1 MQKAVSYISGSAT
14 PFEDKST
21 AQSLAF
27 DWLYHEGNP
36 SANLYEFFE
45 QYAVAVAFFSL
56 TQART
61 GRDALLPPDAGEF
74 TARTEVCGWR
84 GVRCAYNYTSEMVHV
99 TEIVLPER
107 GLTGTIPEEIGA
119 LPMLNRLD
127 LSSNEIAGTI
137 PEGLYRLQRL
147 RHLFLND
154 NKIQGTISASIDRLY
169 NAEEIYLGQNQ
180 LTGTLPSNIGESRPN
195 NWRFFSVHR
204 NRLTGPLHEGMRL
217 RSAYMLDFSRN
228 AFFGTIPSDI
238 RPENYSTLRLLYLNH
253 NALTGTIPA
262 SLMQMKKMKG
272 LFLNDNSLEGMIP
285 YIIDEDQKVNML
297 TLRAQNNKLTHPVA
311 SIICNLDVNKGKYE
325 LVELNVD
332 CEICP
337 DDCPLCRRNCK

>member
-1 MQKAVSYISGSAT
+1 M
-14 PFEDKST
+14 
-21 AQSLAF
+21 
-27 DWLYHEGNP
+27 
-36 SANLYEFFE
+36 
-45 QYAVAVAFFSL
+45 
-56 TQART
+56 
-61 GRDALLPPDAGEF
+61 
-74 TARTEVCGWR
+74 
-84 GVRCAYNYTSEMVHV
+84 
-99 TEIVLPER
+99 
-107 GLTGTIPEEIGA
+107 
-119 LPMLNRLD
+119 
-127 LSSNEIAGTI
+127 
-137 PEGLYRLQRL
+137 
-147 RHLFLND
+147 ND

-272 LFLNDNSLEGMIP
+272 LFLNDNSKCGRRHVRATKSRPLWAPCSSCASALSGLEGMIP